1 MIQAI
6 KRQYQ
11 EDFERINKKF
21 LESHNSQSYTTI
33 HSRIIDEHLKS
44 LWVSCNIPEEISL
57 IAVGGYGREELF
69 PYSDIDILILI
80 PNKNTKETNEKV
92 SSFITACWDIGMKI
106 GHSVRTL
113 KDTRFEIHK
122 DIKTTTNL
130 LESRLIKGSKKDFI
144 ALSECIKN
152 EINQRQFYI
161 EKLNE
166 QKLRHK
172 KYKDTAYQL
181 EPNVKES
188 PGGLRDLHM
197 VLWLGASQDKGNN
210 FKTLLTNKVIDRS
223 EFNKIR
229 FHQNRIR
236 KRRILLHLL
245 AQRSEDRLIFDLQ
258 NKLAEHLG
266 YKNTGIVFFLLL

>member
-6 KRQYQ
+6 KRRYQ

-21 LESHNSQSYTTI
+21 LASHNSQSYTSI

-44 LWVSCNIPEEISL
+44 LWASCNIPEEISL

-80 PNKNTKETNEKV
+80 PNINTKETNEKV

-130 LESRLIKGSKKDFI
+130 LESRLIKGSKKDFN

-166 QKLRHK
+166 QKIRHK

-210 FKTLLTNKVIDRS
+210 FKALLTNKVIDRS

-245 AQRSEDRLIFDLQ
+245 APVSYT
-258 NKLAEHLG
+258 HL
-266 YKNTGIVFFLLL
+266 TLPTILLV

>member
-44 LWVSCNIPEEISL
+44 LWANCNIPGEISL

-130 LESRLIKGSKKDFI
+130 LESRLIKGSKQDFI
-144 ALSECIKN
+144 ALSECIRN
-152 EINQRQFYI
+152 EINKRQFYI

-166 QKLRHK
+166 QKFLK
-172 KYKDTAYQL
+172 SK
-181 EPNVKES
+181 
-188 PGGLRDLHM
+188 M
-197 VLWLGASQDKGNN
+197 
-210 FKTLLTNKVIDRS
+210 LLQIHD
-223 EFNKIR
+223 E
-229 FHQNRIR
+229 
-236 KRRILLHLL
+236 
-245 AQRSEDRLIFDLQ
+245 LIFEVKKSEINKMMNIIKEEMISVANSDYHSFSIPLTVDL
-258 NKLAEHLG
+258 NIGDNWGALH
-266 YKNTGIVFFLLL
+266 

>member
-44 LWVSCNIPEEISL
+44 LWANCNIPEEISL

-130 LESRLIKGSKKDFI
+130 LESRLIKGSKQDFI

-152 EINQRQFYI
+152 EI
-161 EKLNE
+161 
-166 QKLRHK
+166 
-172 KYKDTAYQL
+172 
-181 EPNVKES
+181 
-188 PGGLRDLHM
+188 
-197 VLWLGASQDKGNN
+197 KGEYGRNC
-210 FKTLLTNKVIDRS
+210 
-223 EFNKIR
+223 
-229 FHQNRIR
+229 
-236 KRRILLHLL
+236 
-245 AQRSEDRLIFDLQ
+245 
-258 NKLAEHLG
+258 
-266 YKNTGIVFFLLL
+266 